1 VPALRERPGDVAL
14 LARHYLD
21 FFSALHE
28 RPRRELT
35 DEAVEVLEH
44 HRWPGNVRELRNL
57 MERLI
62 ILAEPGAV
70 SAAEVERALPQQ
82 ELPAGSDLRAVL
94 DGAERE
100 VVARAL
106 NSSGWNVSEAAD
118 ALGIDRA
125 SLHRKIRKFG
135 LRREPGTP

>member
-1 VPALRERPGDVAL
+1 
-14 LARHYLD
+14 
-21 FFSALHE
+21 
-28 RPRRELT
+28 
-35 DEAVEVLEH
+35 
-44 HRWPGNVRELRNL
+44 

-62 ILAEPGAV
+62 ILAEAGPVGV
-70 SAAEVERALPQQ
+70 AEVERALPQE
-82 ELPAGSDLRAVL
+82 ELPAGSDLRAVV

-106 NSSGWNVSEAAD
+106 SASGWNVSEAAT

-135 LRREPGTP
+135 LRREGGAT